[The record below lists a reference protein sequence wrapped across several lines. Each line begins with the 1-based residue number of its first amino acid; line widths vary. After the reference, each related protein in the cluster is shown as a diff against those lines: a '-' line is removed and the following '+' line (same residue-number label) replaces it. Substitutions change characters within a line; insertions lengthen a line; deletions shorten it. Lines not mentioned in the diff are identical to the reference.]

1 MNGYIETIEL
11 QTRVNNLIEQIPQEY
26 RARACRECYG
36 TDDFDFERNL
46 TGYVMR
52 REWEF
57 YDHPVNEAEFEDGFC
72 DPRTP
77 AERAADEDA
86 ADYQNTIADVRTGFQ
101 QW

>member
-1 MNGYIETIEL
+1 MNGYTPTIEL
-11 QTRVNNLIEQIPQEY
+11 QTRVNNLIAQIPQEY

-57 YDHPVNEAEFEDGFC
+57 YAHPVDEAEFVDGFC
-72 DPRTP
+72 FEDELVDTGLNDDRPYKP
-77 AERAADEDA
+77 A
-86 ADYQNTIADVRTGFQ
+86 TGFM